1 MLMKKIL
8 LLLCLVLNLSGCVYQ
23 AELRPEYNDTD
34 VWVCETPHIELC
46 WSKSSS
52 RTGVICSDDTQY
64 NIIHEQTYGPLIWV
78 YTDDAKPIRNTDIP
92 KDLWIFKGHVNYGKD
107 ALTIEVQEDFKNIF
121 NGEKPT
127 LEFKR
132 YDKEEYLKN
141 KEK

>member
-1 MLMKKIL
+1 MNKTMLT
-8 LLLCLVLNLSGCVYQ
+8 LLCLVLILSGCVYQ

-34 VWVCETPHIELC
+34 VWVCEKPYIELY
-46 WSKSSS
+46 WSSTIGNAGK
-52 RTGVICSDDTQY
+52 
-64 NIIHEQTYGPLIWV
+64 IIIDEIEESIYHESNYGPLIKI
-78 YTDDAKPIRNTDIP
+78 YTSEAKNTN
-92 KDLWIFKGHVNYGKD
+92 DLQAQKEFIVFKGRVDYGKD
-107 ALTIEVQEDFKNIF
+107 NLTIEVQEDFKNIF